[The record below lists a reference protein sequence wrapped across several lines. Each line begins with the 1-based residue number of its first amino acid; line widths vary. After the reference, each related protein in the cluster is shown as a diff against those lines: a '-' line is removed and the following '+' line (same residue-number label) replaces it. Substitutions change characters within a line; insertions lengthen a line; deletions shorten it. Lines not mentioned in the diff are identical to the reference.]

1 LGLIL
6 PEVMSYIDPLNKGK
20 DIFRNIGRVTGSR
33 SFQASDY

>member
-20 DIFRNIGRVTGSR
+20 DIFRNIGRVTGR